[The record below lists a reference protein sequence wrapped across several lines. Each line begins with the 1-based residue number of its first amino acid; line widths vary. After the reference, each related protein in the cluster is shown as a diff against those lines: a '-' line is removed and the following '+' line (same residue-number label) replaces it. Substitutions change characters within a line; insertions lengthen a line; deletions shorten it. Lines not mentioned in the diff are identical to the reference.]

1 MLTCH
6 FFLTPC
12 CRAYVTQAGV
22 SQSMLSTQAGVGH
35 TECAGTLLLGSA
47 HSPRHTRIV
56 SQDVFS
62 SEAVQ
67 GEVPAESLEA
77 ALARLNMGVPKDR
90 DSAAYVHALAQ
101 ANPETGGIAFEVL
114 MS

>member
-1 MLTCH
+1 MQMLATEW
-6 FFLTPC
+6 
-12 CRAYVTQAGV
+12 AG
-22 SQSMLSTQAGVGH
+22 A
-35 TECAGTLLLGSA
+35 LLLGSA

-62 SEAVQ
+62 SEAAQ
-67 GEVPAESLEA
+67 GEVPAENIEA